1 MIALT
6 DVTSIVDRMIEGHQ
20 RAGTPYNV
28 AGARALETLKYE
40 LQNVATENKTRKSE
54 TILPRTGT

>member
-1 MIALT
+1 MISLAEL
-6 DVTSIVDRMIEGHQ
+6 DSILEKSIEGHQ
-20 RAGTPYNV
+20 RAGTPYNL
-28 AGARALETLKYE
+28 AGAQVLEALRDE